1 MNSQEFRALHEA
13 YMDVYNE
20 LDEGAEGGRF
30 EYNQRHGRPLITPE
44 ISQRASSQ
52 ETLGGGTYERGPK
65 RLPKSKRK
73 YDRQVLSGVRAAS
86 EQEKQRA
93 RKRLGIKE
101 DIYDIIFSH
110 LLDEG
115 YAETP
120 EAAEAIMVNMSE
132 DWRESIVEEVLD
144 EELTGARYKRAMEKA
159 GGREA
164 LGKIPMTLAARVA
177 VGREGQPL
185 EVARKDPRNSVRTTT
200 KGPTK
205 RGGSGFKRRTK
216 SDFQGVD
223 DTVGSGNKAAR
234 RAGKKVKDTSD
245 DL

>member
-1 MNSQEFRALHEA
+1 MNAQDFRSLQEA
-13 YMDVYNE
+13 YMEVYSSTEEIDEATATPPSKFNVRKG
-20 LDEGAEGGRF
+20 LDAKSRRLRRSSDFYAYGKDPDPEERKISTSKGEGG
-30 EYNQRHGRPLITPE
+30 ITKNPKKLRKQKALGE
-44 ISQRASSQ
+44 IG
-52 ETLGGGTYERGPK
+52 E
-65 RLPKSKRK
+65 
-73 YDRQVLSGVRAAS
+73 QVDL
-86 EQEKQRA
+86 
-93 RKRLGIKE
+93 
-101 DIYDIIFSH
+101 YDIILSH

-120 EAAEAIMVNMSE
+120 EAAEVIMVNMSE

>member
-1 MNSQEFRALHEA
+1 MDAQEIRNLQEA
-13 YMDVYNE
+13 YSQVYE
-20 LDEGAEGGRF
+20 LDEISDRKVAAVGRRRQANVDKAMSSDEYISDKPGAT
-30 EYNQRHGRPLITPE
+30 QKLATK
-44 ISQRASSQ
+44 ISQKSRFDNLNKKRDRKKLQQ
-52 ETLGGGTYERGPK
+52 E
-65 RLPKSKRK
+65 
-73 YDRQVLSGVRAAS
+73 QVDL
-86 EQEKQRA
+86 
-93 RKRLGIKE
+93 
-101 DIYDIIFSH
+101 YDIIFSH

>member
-1 MNSQEFRALHEA
+1 MDAQDIRNLQEA
-13 YMDVYNE
+13 YMEVC
-20 LDEGAEGGRF
+20 DEAYKKFPYKKVEDKIHKKEANNPTGRGTPQSVKMDKVFRHFKGEVRRTERREYSPKISKAKEAENR
-30 EYNQRHGRPLITPE
+30 
-44 ISQRASSQ
+44 
-52 ETLGGGTYERGPK
+52 ERGTQK
-65 RLPKSKRK
+65 E
-73 YDRQVLSGVRAAS
+73 QVDL
-86 EQEKQRA
+86 
-93 RKRLGIKE
+93 
-101 DIYDIIFSH
+101 YDIILSH

-120 EAAEAIMVNMSE
+120 EAAEVIMVNMSE